1 MANKEGYITIAEAM
15 AKYGHTRTWWD
26 KQIND
31 GGLVGYDIPG
41 ERATFLR
48 QADVEV
54 YLQPRP
60 KAKRDDGDQVG

>member
-1 MANKEGYITIAEAM
+1 MASKEGYITIAEAIAM
-15 AKYGHTRTWWD
+15 YGHTRTWWD

-31 GGLVGYDIPG
+31 GGLLAYDIPG

-48 QADVEV
+48 QTDVEA

-60 KAKRDDGDQVG
+60 RTKRDEGEQVG